1 MCCREALHC
10 SFEVASDNLQ
20 RTAQLSIAGRSLREV
35 VENQGRAV
43 LTAQGKG
50 SLRTAFTAADC
61 TGQTVI
67 TGADGVMVPLVTEE
81 QKGKRRQTE
90 SAKRLKQGRSST
102 AQVGRPK
109 QGSDGPYK
117 EFKVL
122 TFYDPDKSHCQVVA
136 TSGNHEAL
144 GRLMRREARGL
155 HLAQAKVKYALSDGA
170 EWIANQYRQQL
181 PMLDEHIL
189 DYHHLRDHVV
199 EASHV
204 LYGEGT
210 QKAVQW
216 REEMMGCVW
225 EHGSLVLLDRLGS
238 YLRHYRTGVKH
249 EALESLRDFVVKR
262 VAMTDY
268 PRFRQLG
275 YDCGSGPTES
285 QCGTLTDR
293 LKGPGMR
300 WDNSNAEALMALACL
315 SHSGLWSIYWKAE
328 REAA

>member
-1 MCCREALHC
+1 
-10 SFEVASDNLQ
+10 
-20 RTAQLSIAGRSLREV
+20 
-35 VENQGRAV
+35 
-43 LTAQGKG
+43 
-50 SLRTAFTAADC
+50 
-61 TGQTVI
+61 
-67 TGADGVMVPLVTEE
+67 
-81 QKGKRRQTE
+81 
-90 SAKRLKQGRSST
+90 
-102 AQVGRPK
+102 
-109 QGSDGPYK
+109 
-117 EFKVL
+117 
-122 TFYDPDKSHCQVVA
+122 
-136 TSGNHEAL
+136 
-144 GRLMRREARGL
+144 
-155 HLAQAKVKYALSDGA
+155 
-170 EWIANQYRQQL
+170 
-181 PMLDEHIL
+181 MLDEHIL
-189 DYHHLRDHVV
+189 DYHHFRDHVV

-238 YLRHYRTGVKH
+238 YLRHYRIGVKH